1 MTNSLEALVASMKAA
16 AEKATS
22 GEWLLQ
28 YGDGDSPFESD
39 DAIISREVQG
49 FMAIAKIEG
58 AHPDSGFDEAFQQE
72 QQANA
77 EFIAAWQPENA
88 LALIAALAQEEA
100 YRKSAFITA
109 NLWRDKF
116 VAAENRIAELEAAAV
131 KPVKQSSDLKRF
143 YSWLLANRCHDNDFC
158 ASAMEKVREYWA
170 EKQTANIHAE
180 GSDDGRF

>member
-1 MTNSLEALVASMKAA
+1 MMTNSLEALIASMKAA

-28 YGDGDSPFESD
+28 YGDGNSPFESD

-77 EFIAAWQPENA
+77 EFIALAQPVNV
-88 LALIAALAQEEA
+88 LSLIAALEARQPSVKLLAPATTFDAAAAIRACMDEFPLAVQDVVEECA
-100 YRKSAFITA
+100 VI
-109 NLWRDKF
+109 
-116 VAAENRIAELEAAAV
+116 AENTIFA
-131 KPVKQSSDLKRF
+131 SSGT
-143 YSWLLANRCHDNDFC
+143 
-158 ASAMEKVREYWA
+158 V
-170 EKQTANIHAE
+170 
-180 GSDDGRF
+180 GSE

>member
-1 MTNSLEALVASMKAA
+1 MSNNTEALIASMKAA

-28 YGDGDSPFESD
+28 YGDGNSPFESD

-77 EFIAAWQPENA
+77 EFIALAQPENV
-88 LALIAALAQEEA
+88 LTLIAALELAQTEREEFRQRLKLERA
-100 YRKSAFITA
+100 ILSDA
-109 NLWRDKF
+109 DK
-116 VAAENRIAELEAAAV
+116 RIAELVARRGTV
-131 KPVKQSSDLKRF
+131 
-143 YSWLLANRCHDNDFC
+143 
-158 ASAMEKVREYWA
+158 
-170 EKQTANIHAE
+170 
-180 GSDDGRF
+180 GSE